1 MELKLN
7 IYDGRKVTKIY
18 TCETIDITFG
28 VLEDVLHALNLES
41 LKTGDKKELT
51 AMVMNCFDQVR
62 PFLMDLFDGVT
73 ADEIRHTRMSN
84 LVEIFRNLYV
94 YATNELNIA
103 TKNKKN

>member
-1 MELKLN
+1 MKLKLN
-7 IYDGRKVTKIY
+7 IYDGRKVAKTY
-18 TCETIDITFG
+18 TCETVDITFG

-51 AMVMNCFDQVR
+51 AMVMNCFDQIK

-94 YATNELNIA
+94 YAVNELNIA
-103 TKNKKN
+103 TKNEKN